1 MQGVTPIHAHT
12 VLNAVCY
19 TMHALSPTCGG
30 SEGREEWVGG
40 CWRGCTGAILV
51 NHETVLLHDFGEC
64 LYCMSYTIETKHSYA
79 TSTM

>member
-1 MQGVTPIHAHT
+1 MYIQYLMLFVTQCMHCLQPVVGVRGER
-12 VLNAVCY
+12 
-19 TMHALSPTCGG
+19 SG
-30 SEGREEWVGG
+30 WVGG
-40 CWRGCTGAILV
+40 GGGCTGAILV